1 MGKNEIKKQKNRL
14 KAGKGK
20 CMKQYKNKIIVGI
33 DHGYGNIKTASHIF
47 KAGVLKSETEP
58 VFQTNML
65 IFGGKYYLIGEGH
78 KEFTAD
84 KITDEEY
91 FILTLAGIAMEMNDY
106 RLNEAIVHIAAGLP
120 LKWVSSQKKQFT
132 EYLLR
137 TPDVRF
143 SFNRKE
149 YHIRISGVSMFPQGY
164 AAIFDRTASMRG
176 QTVLC
181 DIGNGTM
188 NILFMKDGRPNPQKA
203 YTEKFGTAQCVN
215 AIKTAIMD
223 KYHTNIDESLIE
235 DVFKN
240 GTADI
245 SADWLK
251 TIREISGIYVKKIFD
266 ILRRYDYEPA
276 LMKLYI
282 VGGGGC
288 LVRNFGNYDRNRVI
302 INDDICATVK
312 GYEKWAEHQ
321 LTKADSDEH

>member
-1 MGKNEIKKQKNRL
+1 
-14 KAGKGK
+14 
-20 CMKQYKNKIIVGI
+20 MKQYKNKIVVGI

-47 KAGVLKSETEP
+47 KAGLLKSDTEP

-65 IFGGKYYLIGEGH
+65 VFGGKYYLIGEGH

-106 RLNEAIVHIAAGLP
+106 RLNEATVHIAAGLP
-120 LKWVSSQKKQFT
+120 LKWVSGQKKQFT

-164 AAIFDRTASMRG
+164 AAIFDRTVSMRG

-188 NILFMKDGRPNPQKA
+188 NILFMNDGRPNPQKA

-215 AIKTAIMD
+215 AIKTAVMD

-235 DVFKN
+235 DLFKN

-251 TIREISGIYVKKIFD
+251 TIREIVSIYVKKIFD

-288 LVRNFGNYDRNRVI
+288 LVRNFGSYDRNRVI

-312 GYEKWAEHQ
+312 GYERWAEHQ
-321 LTKADSDEH
+321 LAKADSDER

>member
-1 MGKNEIKKQKNRL
+1 MIKF
-14 KAGKGK
+14 
-20 CMKQYKNKIIVGI
+20 KNKAIIGV
-33 DHGYGNIKTASHIF
+33 DHGYGNIKTTNHIF
-47 KAGVLKSETEP
+47 KAGVLKSDTEP

-65 IFGGKYYLIGEGH
+65 IYGGKYYLIGEGH
-78 KEFTAD
+78 KEFSAD

-91 FILTLAGIAMEMNDY
+91 FVLTLAGIAMELCDY
-106 RLNEAIVHIAAGLP
+106 GLNEATVHIAAGLP
-120 LKWVSSQKKQFT
+120 LKWVSQQKKQFSD
-132 EYLLR
+132 YLLR
-137 TPDVRF
+137 VPEVRF
-143 SFNRKE
+143 IFNKKH
-149 YHIRISGVSMFPQGY
+149 YHIRIDGVSLFPQGY
-164 AAIFDRTASMRG
+164 AAVFDRAASMRG

-188 NILFMKDGRPNPQKA
+188 NILFMKDGKPNPQKV

-223 KYHTNIDESLIE
+223 KYHARIDEAIIE

-251 TIREISGIYVKKIFD
+251 TIREIANDYVKQIFE
-266 ILRRYDYEPA
+266 ILKRYDYEPS
-276 LMKLYI
+276 LMKLYV
-282 VGGGGC
+282 VGGGGL
-288 LVRNFGNYDRNRVI
+288 LVRNFGSFDRNRVI

-321 LTKADSDEH
+321 LSKADGNEH